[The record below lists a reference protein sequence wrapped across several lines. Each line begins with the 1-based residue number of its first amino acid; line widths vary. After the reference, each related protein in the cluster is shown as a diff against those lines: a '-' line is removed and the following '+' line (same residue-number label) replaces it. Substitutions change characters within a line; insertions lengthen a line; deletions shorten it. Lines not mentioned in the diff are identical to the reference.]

1 MPAPLQPRWF
11 GLLVLLPGL
20 LGCASGGA
28 LSHRTSRTIDELFA
42 DYAGANVPGASV
54 LVIHDG
60 RVAFN
65 RAYGMAD
72 LEHRVPA
79 TPGTDYRLA
88 SLTKQ
93 FTAMAIMLLAGDG
106 KLRDDEPVR
115 DLLRELGDSRTGTS
129 RSWC

>member
-1 MPAPLQPRWF
+1 MPAPLEPRWF
-11 GLLVLLPGL
+11 GFLALLPGL
-20 LGCASGGA
+20 VGCASGGTF
-28 LSHRTSRTIDELFA
+28 SRRTTRTSDELFA
-42 DYAGANVPGASV
+42 DCAGANVPGARV

-72 LEHRVPA
+72 VEH
-79 TPGTDYRLA
+79 YRLA